1 MVLIAAFL
9 GLILAGVLN
18 LLADS
23 LPTVRTLQ
31 VPRCAHC
38 TAPRPAWAWLAWLG
52 LLSGHWRCD
61 YCRQPRRLRALIV
74 EAFMAIAAAALFARN
89 PAPGIFVA
97 DLAVGFLFLLILVVD
112 LEHRLVL
119 HMVSIPGAVLVTAL
133 GLLVSRQEPQDI
145 LIGGGVGFAAGLVLY
160 LFGLL
165 FASIVSARRG
175 QNLEQIALGF
185 GDVTLSTVIGLSVG
199 YPGVLVAL
207 FLGVLAAG
215 EFSLVYLFNMFIGQ
229 KYQAFTAI
237 PYGPFL
243 ILGAGVVYYGRG
255 ELVRELF
262 PWGPLIFLG
271 ILILGFMVARA
282 LRPEQEPPKSMP
294 DA

>member
-1 MVLIAAFL
+1 MKVFAASL
-9 GLILAGVLN
+9 GLILGGVLN
-18 LLADS
+18 WLADS

-31 VPRCAHC
+31 IPRCEHC
-38 TAPRPAWAWLAWLG
+38 TAPRTAWAWLAWSG
-52 LLSGHWRCD
+52 LLSGNWRCD
-61 YCRQPRRLRALIV
+61 YCQQPRRLRALV
-74 EAFMAIAAAALFARN
+74 LEAFTTIAAAALFARN
-89 PAPGIFVA
+89 HDPGYFFA
-97 DLAVGFLFLLILVVD
+97 DLVVGFLFLLILVID

-119 HMVSIPGAVLVTAL
+119 HMVSIPAAILVTLL
-133 GLLVSRQEPQDI
+133 GILISRQEPQTI
-145 LIGGGVGFAAGLVLY
+145 LIGGGVGFVAGMVLY

-165 FASIVSARRG
+165 FARIISARRG
-175 QNLEQIALGF
+175 QNLEQVALGF

-215 EFSLVYLFNMFIGQ
+215 EFSLVYLFNMFIGR
-229 KYQAFTAI
+229 KYEAFTAI

-243 ILGAGVVYYGRG
+243 ILGAGIVYYGRG

-271 ILILGFMVARA
+271 VLIVGFAVAGA
-282 LRPEQEPPKSMP
+282 FRPEQESPKFMQ